1 MKKINS
7 SVEFFLELARAQSVF
22 ARRFDARLGGLG
34 MSDFLILYHLIQAD
48 GEKLRRI
55 DLADKVG
62 LTASGITRLLA
73 PMEKVG
79 LVKREV
85 NTTDARVSFVT
96 IASGGKRKFEEAL
109 EDAEVLAEEI
119 VPVNKRKDISKYSQL
134 LRDISR

>member
-34 MSDFLILYHLIQAD
+34 MSDFLILYHLNQAD

-55 DLADKVG
+55 DLAEKVG

-73 PMEKVG
+73 PMEKIG
-79 LVKREV
+79 LVKRET

-109 EDAEVLAEEI
+109 EDAEVLADEI
-119 VPVNKRKDISKYSQL
+119 ISSDKRKDISKYSQL
-134 LRDISR
+134 LREISR